1 MAKKLKDIESK
12 KKAVARAGRCEAY
25 ANKVGMM
32 FLETVNSILSLH
44 KSVPELKDG
53 QMFSFDDESVNK
65 QNQVTALL
73 RRLHS
78 NVVTAIRK
86 DMGIEWDK
94 ANDEADSMIVRMFGE
109 EVTKNPAFAGWMER
123 NHGALNAFAS
133 RSEKGL
139 KLSDRIW
146 RDVKQLKEE
155 MEVAMTVSIGEG
167 ESASSMSRKVRQY
180 LNDPDLMFRRFR
192 YKKGVDKDGNPVY
205 GMKWKKRVKDEV
217 TGKYRFIDYDKDSY
231 KTGRGVYK
239 SASKNAMRVTRTETN
254 IAYRR
259 ADNKRWLNMDFVLG
273 YRINIAHNHPE
284 KDICDTLQGDYPKDF
299 VFDGWHPQC
308 FCYCTPILI
317 DEEEMVKMMIAKRD
331 GKEYTPNG
339 KEIKDVPANFKKWV
353 EDNAD
358 KIDEMREKGTEP
370 YFIRNNKGMVDGILN
385 PQQSVQSIKQ
395 KRQKTQEQIDDIKKR
410 WEERKERQKLTK
422 KTAKNILNVAK
433 GYNVED
439 VDYNALGEAISNG
452 DLNLMKSET
461 KKVTK
466 QLIETKKLEKVLSD
480 IIPNTHKWEK
490 KVGVQELK
498 KIHTAVKNK
507 LETFEGMTL
516 DVQKKKLEF
525 EIYDYFGANMNGVQQ
540 KYPNTWMISQAAYG
554 KKLYEVNYKID
565 IKKVKESIKNAEAW
579 SVQHKKATN
588 LAKMIQ
594 SVKESID
601 SGEDIALVKTKAEIA
616 IKEYEKKLKAQTKKQ
631 VQAGKVA
638 FEPMN
643 EKSIEK
649 LLKEYDTNTV
659 DEMDDLLRK
668 QTMEV
673 YATLTDEEKRIL
685 LKYTQTYSYLNERLR
700 GIPYYGIR
708 SIEEYNKDMPLL
720 TSTLE
725 KFRLEKEIV
734 MRRGTGSYYLN
745 ELEKDLSMLEVG
757 DEFTEKGFLSCGAHK
772 SKGFGGDVNL
782 IIIAP
787 KGARGAYVEP
797 LSHYTDYCRF
807 DYTEEIWDG
816 ISKETIGNEFE
827 WIGQRG
833 TRFRVIKKDGRNVY
847 LQIIGQLM

>member
-1 MAKKLKDIESK
+1 MAKKLTDIESK

-32 FLETVNSILSLH
+32 FSETVNSILSLH

-146 RDVKQLKEE
+146 RDVKQLREE

-167 ESASSMSRKVRQY
+167 ESASSMSRKVKQY

-192 YKKGVDKDGNPVY
+192 YKIGEDEEGKPVY
-205 GMKWKKRVKDEV
+205 GKKWKKRVKDEA
-217 TGKYRFIDYDKDSY
+217 TGTYKWIDYDKDSY
-231 KTGRGVYK
+231 KTGRGIYK

-331 GKEYTPNG
+331 GKEYTPKS

-358 KIDEMREKGTEP
+358 KIDEMRENGTEP
-370 YFIRNNKGMVDGILN
+370 YFLRHNKWMVDEILN
-385 PQQSVQSIKQ
+385 PQQSVQSMEQ

-410 WEERKERQKLTK
+410 WAERKAINKFGMKILDTMNGIDGVDTSMLQEAIHKADRQMIEKEAKKLADIGKSIKQSLPYIDDTFANVKKYGLDTIRKVNQAITNTIDSWLNKYSYNDIYQNPNHAIAKLKFEIDNLESNKKYTTWELATKSYKKLLTK
-422 KTAKNILNVAK
+422 VEDVKEWKNILDESTSLTLFQTK
-433 GYNVED
+433 SK
-439 VDYNALGEAISNG
+439 DYNILADE
-452 DLNLMKSET
+452 LNKLIGVKKDKEKAKSIIAKLKT
-461 KKVTK
+461 KKAAM
-466 QLIETKKLEKVLSD
+466 EKD
-480 IIPNTHKWEK
+480 
-490 KVGVQELK
+490 
-498 KIHTAVKNK
+498 
-507 LETFEGMTL
+507 
-516 DVQKKKLEF
+516 
-525 EIYDYFGANMNGVQQ
+525 
-540 KYPNTWMISQAAYG
+540 
-554 KKLYEVNYKID
+554 
-565 IKKVKESIKNAEAW
+565 
-579 SVQHKKATN
+579 
-588 LAKMIQ
+588 
-594 SVKESID
+594 
-601 SGEDIALVKTKAEIA
+601 
-616 IKEYEKKLKAQTKKQ
+616 
-631 VQAGKVA
+631 
-638 FEPMN
+638 
-643 EKSIEK
+643 
-649 LLKEYDTNTV
+649 
-659 DEMDDLLRK
+659 R
-668 QTMEV
+668 
-673 YATLTDEEKRIL
+673 EKRIVGKEISKVL
-685 LKYTQTYSYLNERLR
+685 NHKPNNINNDTLNEHQEWMGGDERVEWISKNCKEINDKTAIDYERAVYGFTYQWDYEIRQVQEGINVVSRKGHTLNEICKKAIDIEDYIARAPKWKGGKVLR
-700 GIPYYGIR
+700 GMSLSKQDIDRIR
-708 SIEEYNKDMPLL
+708 VSLKSGDYSM
-720 TSTLE
+720 
-725 KFRLEKEIV
+725 
-734 MRRGTGSYYLN
+734 RGTSSWSTD
-745 ELEKDLSMLEVG
+745 ELTALSFSNSNLGKIDKNFHTGEIL
-757 DEFTEKGFLSCGAHK
+757 TERVVFVCENQK
-772 SKGFGGDVNL
+772 
-782 IIIAP
+782 
-787 KGARGAYVEP
+787 
-797 LSHYTDYCRF
+797 
-807 DYTEEIWDG
+807 
-816 ISKETIGNEFE
+816 
-827 WIGQRG
+827 RG
-833 TRFRVIKKDGRNVY
+833 TTIRHLSKFENENEVLCSKMSKYRFIREEEKNG
-847 LQIIGQLM
+847 IIYFYIDCIEP